1 MHMSH
6 IAIIGGHG
14 KVALQLIPRL
24 VAAKH
29 AVSAFIRN
37 PDHASAVASLGA
49 EPVVFDIEHA
59 DTASIAAQLKGY
71 DAVVWSAGAG
81 GGSTERTYAVDRD
94 AAIRAVDAA
103 GQASVQRFIMVSY
116 IKAGLDKVDPENG
129 FYAYSRAKAA
139 ADDYLRASPLQ
150 WTVLGPGT
158 LTLEPASER
167 ITVVDDSFDG
177 DSSTSRANVA
187 AVIVATL
194 ATNASI
200 GKTIRFTDGSTP
212 VDEAI

>member
-1 MHMSH
+1 MSH

-37 PDHASAVASLGA
+37 PDHAAAVAALGA
-49 EPVVFDIEHA
+49 EPVVFDIENA

-81 GGSTERTYAVDRD
+81 GGSVERTYAVDRD
-94 AAIRAVDAA
+94 AAIRTMDAA
-103 GQASVQRFIMVSY
+103 AQATVQRFIMVSY
-116 IKAGLDKVDPENG
+116 IKAGLDKVEPDNG
-129 FYAYSRAKAA
+129 FHAYSKAKAA
-139 ADDYLRASPLQ
+139 ADDYLRASPLE
-150 WTVLGPGT
+150 WTILGPGT
-158 LTLEPASER
+158 LTLDPASER
-167 ITVVDDSFDG
+167 ITVVGDSFDG
-177 DSSTSRANVA
+177 DSSTSRTNVA

-194 ATNASI
+194 ASNASI

-212 VDEAI
+212 IDEAV